1 MGNFQGGGNRGGGF
15 RGGNGG
21 GGYRGGNGGGGRP
34 SFRGGDRGE
43 VTMHK
48 AICDECHKECQVPFR
63 PSGDKPIYCNECFSS
78 KRNNDDRGPRKDF
91 GGDRGPKRDFNDKP
105 AQSSFSKPAV
115 VQNDISKQLTDIST
129 KLDRL
134 TSAIERL
141 TQSKQ
146 EVIKA
151 PVVKTIAKKVE
162 VKALAKK
169 VVAKKIITK
178 KK

>member
-1 MGNFQGGGNRGGGF
+1 MGNFQGGNNGGGGYRGGGGGF

-21 GGYRGGNGGGGRP
+21 GRSN
-34 SFRGGDRGE
+34 FRGGDRE

-91 GGDRGPKRDFNDKP
+91 GGDRGPGRDFNNKP
-105 AQSSFSKPAV
+105 AQSSFVKPTAP
-115 VQNDISKQLTDIST
+115 VQNDTTKQLAEINT

-134 TSAIERL
+134 ASAIEKL
-141 TQSKQ
+141 VQPKA
-146 EVIKA
+146 EAIKMPVA
-151 PVVKTIAKKVE
+151 KVALKKVDVKAIVKKAVVKKV
-162 VKALAKK
+162 LAKK
-169 VVAKKIITK
+169 K
-178 KK
+178 